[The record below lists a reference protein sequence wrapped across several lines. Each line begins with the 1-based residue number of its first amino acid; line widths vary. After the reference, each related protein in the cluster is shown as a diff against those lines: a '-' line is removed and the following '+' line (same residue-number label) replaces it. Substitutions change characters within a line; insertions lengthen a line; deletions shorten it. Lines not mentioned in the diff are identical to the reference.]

1 MSLNPAVVWT
11 RATGEPRRLGT
22 AIQDG
27 QKTLFEYNAD
37 AADIP
42 GLSVVYP
49 YSFAGKRVD
58 WQGDIEEPLHPA
70 LMSLVPPLR
79 SGNLQYRIAADR
91 LGLTKETSDKEWR
104 LLTEIGH
111 GSIGH
116 LDVFTSDEE
125 AAHWYAGG
133 VVGAAEDLEHG
144 QLVRLAVQTLDNL
157 ADPVPLREVLRI
169 VGQAPSP
176 GGAMPKLLH
185 SVLWPGTNE
194 TVDALIK
201 FEQAEQGR
209 HQDILL
215 LENWAYGVHARF
227 GLPVPRHELLVD
239 DHGNQILATERF
251 DRLDGRPIPCE
262 SLYCALKILDRRIF
276 ETPFTDEYRTEPN
289 FLQVSQ
295 ALMNPRSA
303 MSSNPGADG
312 ESMFSRIVLS
322 FLTCNGDLHLKNT
335 SILGA
340 RGQARLAPVY
350 DPAPMRLYAA
360 GEDNLTAISFGGLR
374 FFKSKIPEGF
384 GVKLVE
390 LGTKFGMQK
399 PRVEALIGDALDL
412 TRDSVDEIATAGAA
426 DRIIRAFALLQAPV
440 RTEIEQVLLHSAATP
455 KPSQN

>member
-1 MSLNPAVVWT
+1 VSLHPAVVWT
-11 RATGEPRRLGT
+11 RASGEPRRLGT
-22 AIQDG
+22 VVQDG
-27 QKTLFEYNAD
+27 QRTLFEYNAD
-37 AADIP
+37 AADLP

-49 YSFAGKRVD
+49 YSLAGKRVD

-70 LMSLVPPLR
+70 LMALVPPLR
-79 SGNLQYRIAADR
+79 NDNLQYRIAAHR
-91 LGLTKETSDKEWR
+91 LGLTKQMPNKEWR

-125 AAHWYAGG
+125 AARWYAGSM
-133 VVGAAEDLEHG
+133 VPTAEDLEHG
-144 QLVRLAVQTLDNL
+144 RLVGLAVQTLDNL
-157 ADPVPLREVLRI
+157 VDPVPLGELLQI

-185 SVLWPGTNE
+185 SVKWPETGE

-201 FEQAEQGR
+201 FEQADQGR

-215 LENWAYGVHARF
+215 LEDWAYGVHERF
-227 GLPVPRHELLVD
+227 GLPVPRHQLLID

-251 DRLDGRPIPCE
+251 DRKDGRPIPCE
-262 SLYCALKILDRRIF
+262 SLYCALKIINRDIF
-276 ETPFTDEYRTEPN
+276 RTPFTDQYRTEPN

-303 MSSNPGADG
+303 MSSNPAADG
-312 ESMFSRIVLS
+312 ESMYSRIVLS

-340 RGQARLAPVY
+340 RGDARLSPVY

-360 GEDNLTAISFGGLR
+360 GEDNLTAISFGDLR

-384 GVKLVE
+384 GTKLLE
-390 LGTKFGMQK
+390 LGTKFGMQQ
-399 PRVEALIGDALDL
+399 PRVQALISGALDL
-412 TRDSVDEIATAGAA
+412 TLDAAKEIGAAGAA
-426 DRIIRAFALLQAPV
+426 DRIVRAFEELQGPIRA
-440 RTEIEQVLLHSAATP
+440 EIEQAVLR
-455 KPSQN
+455 